1 MKIIEKFK
9 PGVGKIWLYFSA
21 AVVWS
26 AVGIYL
32 DYLAASWLIEVNQIS
47 TIIFISCGL
56 LLAAAIYLI
65 MFKRFA
71 DLNIARISAMTGERI
86 CIFAFQRWTSY
97 PLVVIMMSM
106 GIYLRVYSPIPKPYL
121 AILYIGIGSSLLF
134 ASWRYYRQLI
144 FGRDQDKP
152 A

>member
-47 TIIFISCGL
+47 TIIFIGCGL

-71 DLNIARISAMTGERI
+71 DLNIARIRAMTGERI

-144 FGRDQDKP
+144 FERDKDIP
-152 A
+152 T

>member
-1 MKIIEKFK
+1 MIEKFK
-9 PGVGKIWLYFSA
+9 PGAGKFWLYFTA

-26 AVGIYL
+26 TVGIYL
-32 DYLAASWLIEVNQIS
+32 DYLAASWLREKIFIS
-47 TIIFISCGL
+47 AIIFISCGL

-71 DLNIARISAMTGERI
+71 DQNIDRIRSMTGERI

-106 GIYLRVYSPIPKPYL
+106 GIYLRLYSPIPKPYL
-121 AILYIGIGSSLLF
+121 AILYIGIGSSLVF
-134 ASWRYYRQLI
+134 ASWRYYRLLI
-144 FGRDQDKP
+144 VERNQDIP
-152 A
+152 S

>member
-1 MKIIEKFK
+1 MKLIEKFK
-9 PGVGKIWLYFSA
+9 PGVGKFWLYFTA

-32 DYLAASWLIEVNQIS
+32 DYLAASWLREVNFIS
-47 TIIFISCGL
+47 AIIFISCGL

-71 DLNIARISAMTGERI
+71 DQNIARIRSMTGERI

-121 AILYIGIGSSLLF
+121 AILYIGIGSSLVF

-144 FGRDQDKP
+144 FERDKDKQT
-152 A
+152 

>member
-1 MKIIEKFK
+1 MNLLEKFK
-9 PGVGKIWLYFSA
+9 PGVGKFWLYFTA

-32 DYLAASWLIEVNQIS
+32 DYLAASWLREVNFIS
-47 TIIFISCGL
+47 AIIFISCGL
-56 LLAAAIYLI
+56 LLAAVIYLI

-71 DLNIARISAMTGERI
+71 DQNIARIRSMTGERI

-106 GIYLRVYSPIPKPYL
+106 GIYLRIYSPIPKPYL
-121 AILYIGIGSSLLF
+121 AILYIGIGSGLIF
-134 ASWRYYRQLI
+134 ASWRYYRLLI
-144 FGRDQDKP
+144 FEGKQDI
-152 A
+152 AT

>member
-71 DLNIARISAMTGERI
+71 DQNIARIRSMTGERI

-144 FGRDQDKP
+144 FERDQDKP